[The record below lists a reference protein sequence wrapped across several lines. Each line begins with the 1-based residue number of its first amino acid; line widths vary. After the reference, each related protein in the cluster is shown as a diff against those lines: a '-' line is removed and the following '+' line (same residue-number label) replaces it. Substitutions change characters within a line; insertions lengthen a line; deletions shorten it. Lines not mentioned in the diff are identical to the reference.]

1 MGKVLKQLIVYKK
14 GKFRAAQKK
23 TAVEKDKL
31 WKDTPYF
38 RENLLLGPR
47 GQRKDQVNWHHHHLL
62 QPLIVSDKKI
72 INMLVTD
79 RQEIAEFDGAPVS
92 KDSWPIPSRTLI
104 LLNCNIPTRKN
115 QGPWTGFWAAVAL
128 GFGLA
133 LRFLYLALGP

>member
-79 RQEIAEFDGAPVS
+79 RQEIAELDGAPVS
-92 KDSWPIPSRTLI
+92 TL
-104 LLNCNIPTRKN
+104 
-115 QGPWTGFWAAVAL
+115 
-128 GFGLA
+128 
-133 LRFLYLALGP
+133 